1 MQKSNLQLINPIF
14 FCEPMVKSYNLC
26 IKDLNN
32 PIIVRSHKFKEI
44 LALTIEWSYEEFH
57 NNYA

>member
-1 MQKSNLQLINPIF
+1 MQKSNLKLINPIF
-14 FCEPMVKSYNLC
+14 FCKPRAISNNWIINY
-26 IKDLNN
+26 LNN

-44 LALTIEWSYEEFH
+44 LALTIEWSYEESH

>member
-1 MQKSNLQLINPIF
+1 MQKSNLKIIYSNF
-14 FCEPMVKSYNLC
+14 FCEPMIKSHNLC

-44 LALTIEWSYEEFH
+44 LALTIEWSYEEVH

>member
-1 MQKSNLQLINPIF
+1 MKKSNLKLINLIF
-14 FCEPMVKSYNLC
+14 FCEPILKSHNCC
-26 IKDLNN
+26 INDLNN
-32 PIIVRSHKFKEI
+32 IIIGRSHQSKEI